1 MRDIIIEVGKCGCV
15 LLDAKNG
22 GYIHAYTKLVTAE
35 KKAKEIANGGKVAIK
50 YMNQGG
56 RENG

>member
-1 MRDIIIEVGKCGCV
+1 MRDIIIEVGRCGCV

-50 YMNQGG
+50 YIQ
-56 RENG
+56 